1 MREVNLTF
9 SLVDFEYFLL
19 ILVRISTFVFVA
31 PFFSTKNVPRRVKVG
46 ISFFAA
52 VIIFQALHPEEAYTY
67 ATVAGY
73 AVLVLKEAITGLLI
87 GFAANICT
95 YIVIFAGDII
105 DMDIGLSMATEFDP
119 STGSLVTMT
128 GQLYYYFISM
138 MLIVSGMYRYVF
150 RAIMDSFRLIKLG
163 GANFQSAGMVKLIT
177 AYMADFFII
186 AFRIILPVF
195 ACTMMLNVVLGV
207 IAKVAPQMNM
217 FSIGVQLK
225 ILLGFTVLFLIVF
238 IFPQVADMVFD
249 EMRNMII
256 SMVRLLE

>member
-1 MREVNLTF
+1 
-9 SLVDFEYFLL
+9 
-19 ILVRISTFVFVA
+19 
-31 PFFSTKNVPRRVKVG
+31 
-46 ISFFAA
+46 
-52 VIIFQALHPEEAYTY
+52 
-67 ATVAGY
+67 
-73 AVLVLKEAITGLLI
+73 
-87 GFAANICT
+87 
-95 YIVIFAGDII
+95 
-105 DMDIGLSMATEFDP
+105 
-119 STGSLVTMT
+119 
-128 GQLYYYFISM
+128 
-138 MLIVSGMYRYVF
+138 
-150 RAIMDSFRLIKLG
+150 MDSFRLIKLG

-249 EMRNMII
+249 EMRNMIV